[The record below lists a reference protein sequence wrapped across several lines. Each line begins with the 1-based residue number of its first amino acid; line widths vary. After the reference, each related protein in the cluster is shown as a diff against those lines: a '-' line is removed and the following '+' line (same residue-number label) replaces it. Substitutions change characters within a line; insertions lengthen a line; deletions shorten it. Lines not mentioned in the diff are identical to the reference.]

1 MVYSSQ
7 VFISGTVAA
16 IDQEK
21 RDVTLITKTPKGKGV
36 SVIVHMWK
44 SPDISDDPA
53 HAGRR
58 DWQEDIQIGQNIA
71 FAGHM
76 GNNGRVI
83 ATRFTFPEEA
93 SLQMEA
99 GETLY
104 A

>member
-44 SPDISDDPA
+44 SPAISDDPA

-83 ATRFTFPEEA
+83 ATEFALPNET
-93 SLQMEA
+93 
-99 GETLY
+99 ETLPGEEGTMY